1 MNTSDIKALL
11 EKYWACNT
19 SIDEELQLRSYFSQ
33 SDIAPELTVYT
44 SLFSL
49 LRTQSNLSTSITL
62 PDTYVLEIHDLLD
75 KYWDCNTDLNEEA
88 TLKAYFAGND
98 IDKSL
103 VQYADL
109 FKVLRSESEL
119 TAGNIAIERTMEISA
134 PAVSKPSKA
143 FSIPTKWIAVAASLL
158 LVSVLWFNS
167 DILTPQNDTAFAEYA
182 VQSEEEAL
190 EVTMEALA
198 FLSGKLDK
206 SSNKIKNDIKRVS
219 NASLLK

>member
-1 MNTSDIKALL
+1 MNTSDIKILL
-11 EKYWACNT
+11 EKYWDCDT
-19 SIDEELQLRSYFSQ
+19 SIEEELQLKSYFSK
-33 SDIAPELTVYT
+33 SDIAPELASY
-44 SLFSL
+44 SDLFSL
-49 LRTQSNLSTSITL
+49 ISTQSTLKTSVSL
-62 PDTYVLEIHDLLD
+62 PDTSTLEIHDILD
-75 KYWDCNTDLNEEA
+75 KYWACTADLNEEA
-88 TLKAYFAGND
+88 TLKSYFAGND

-103 VQYADL
+103 LPFTDL
-109 FKVLRSESEL
+109 FQVLHSESKL
-119 TAGNIAIERTMEISA
+119 TVGNIAIERTVEDTS
-134 PAVSKPSKA
+134 PSVSKPKKS

-158 LVSVLWFNS
+158 LVSVLWFNT
-167 DILTPQNDTAFAEYA
+167 DVLNPQSETAFAEYA